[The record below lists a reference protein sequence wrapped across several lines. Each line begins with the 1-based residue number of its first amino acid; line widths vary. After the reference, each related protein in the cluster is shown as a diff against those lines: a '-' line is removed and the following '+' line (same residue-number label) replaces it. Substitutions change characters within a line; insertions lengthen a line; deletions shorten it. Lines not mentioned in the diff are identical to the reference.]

1 VTSTL
6 LDHHDAQ
13 VVDLDLP
20 WLDDDGL
27 LRHQGSWVAVS
38 PHEEAVLR
46 LFLARWGRMV
56 PRASLAEAVW
66 PSSPSNTRALNT
78 LVGRLRKRL
87 EPLGLTIETIRA
99 RGFLMAARHP
109 EPISDP
115 FLAGLAAGVL
125 TEGPSWLIS

>member
-1 VTSTL
+1 VTSIL
-6 LDHHDAQ
+6 LDHSAQ
-13 VVDLDLP
+13 SHLDVP

-27 LRHQGSWVAVS
+27 LRHQASWVAVS

-56 PRASLAEAVW
+56 PRARLAEAVW
-66 PSSPSNTRALNT
+66 PSSPANTRALNT
-78 LVGRLRKRL
+78 LVGRLRKRV

-99 RGFLMAARHP
+99 RGFLMAARRP
-109 EPISDP
+109 EPNSDP
-115 FLAGLAAGVL
+115 FVAGLTAGVL